1 MVNEQFKKMLK
12 EDISKTNSKFD
23 EKADTDY
30 YTN

>member
-1 MVNEQFKKMLK
+1 MSNEQLRKMLR
-12 EDISKTNSKFD
+12 EDLSKINSKFD